1 MSIIQ
6 LAHWLDL
13 QGHVSSSSQPT
24 WCAAQVAIVL
34 FRTLVE
40 FYDTPLGLSTLPL
53 IVWRFAT
60 IGIGSILTG
69 KHLPVESFHECGQKM
84 AGLQV
89 AFAGGVASCGV
100 QSQKS
105 EGVPQGSWWRC
116 HVHFC

>member
-1 MSIIQ
+1 MHPNPSLIEAASGVKHCHCASVIQ
-6 LAHWLDL
+6 QARWLDL
-13 QGHVSSSSQPT
+13 QGHVSSRSQPA

-69 KHLPVESFHECGQKM
+69 KHPFMDSLK
-84 AGLQV
+84 
-89 AFAGGVASCGV
+89 
-100 QSQKS
+100 
-105 EGVPQGSWWRC
+105 
-116 HVHFC
+116 